1 MVHTRK
7 PNRTAMRRIRLLAPL
22 AALICSLS
30 MVVTL
35 GAAAASSA
43 RGVTNTA
50 TATMNLRHATLSSS
64 NWAGYAVT
72 APAGVTPTPTAPP
85 TAPTTTIPLAFTNV
99 SGRWVQPA
107 VSCTKGK
114 ATYSAFWVGIGGFSP
129 ASQALEQIGTQANCT
144 ATGKAKYSMWYELV
158 PAASVP
164 IKFKV
169 FPGNAIAASV
179 NVSGTRVTLQI
190 RNLSRKTNFT
200 KTLSMAAPDLSS
212 AEWIAEAPT
221 GCNNSGCRQLP
232 LAKFR
237 TLTFTKASVTTSDG
251 HTGTITDTAWSP
263 TMIELADIANGPF
276 SSETTMSGALPS
288 ALSSNGASFA
298 VIWQA
303 AITPPAPGGILPGSR
318 R

>member
-1 MVHTRK
+1 MFRHTLSLLR
-7 PNRTAMRRIRLLAPL
+7 RHRRISLLAPL
-22 AALICSLS
+22 AVLICSFAG
-30 MVVTL
+30 VAVTQ
-35 GAAAASSA
+35 GAADPSSGRA
-43 RGVTNTA
+43 VTNTA
-50 TATMNLRHATLSSS
+50 TVTENLRHATATSS

-72 APAGVTPTPTAPP
+72 APAVITPIPTAP
-85 TAPTTTIPLAFTNV
+85 ATTPPVTFASV
-99 SGRWVQPA
+99 SGGWVQPA
-107 VSCTKGK
+107 VTCTRGK

-129 ASQALEQIGTQANCT
+129 TSQALEQIGTEANCT
-144 ATGKAKYSMWYELV
+144 AAGKVKYSMWYELV

-179 NVSGTRVTLQI
+179 KVNGTKVTLQI

-200 KTLSMAAPDLSS
+200 KTLDMAAPDVSS

-221 GCNNSGCRQLP
+221 GCDSSGCEQLP

-237 TLTFTKASVTTSDG
+237 TLTFTKASTTTSDG
-251 HTGTITDTAWSP
+251 HTGTISDIAWSP
-263 TMIELADIANGPF
+263 TMIDLEDIASGPF
-276 SSETTMSGALPS
+276 SAETTVSGALPS

-298 VIWQA
+298 VVWQA
-303 AITPPAPGGILPGSR
+303 AITTPAQSGTSLVSR

>member
-1 MVHTRK
+1 MPHTRK
-7 PNRTAMRRIRLLAPL
+7 PNRSAMRRIRLLAPL
-22 AALICSLS
+22 AALIGSLS
-30 MVVTL
+30 VVVTQ
-35 GAAAASSA
+35 GAAAASSGPA
-43 RGVTNTA
+43 VTNFA
-50 TATMNLRHATLSSS
+50 TATENLRHATEASS

-72 APAGVTPTPTAPP
+72 APAAITPTPTAPP
-85 TAPTTTIPLAFTNV
+85 TAPTTTTPLAFTNV

-107 VSCTKGK
+107 VTCTKGK

-129 ASQALEQIGTQANCT
+129 TSQALEQIGTEADCT
-144 ATGKAKYSMWYELV
+144 AAGKAKYSMWYELV

-169 FPGNAIAASV
+169 FPGNAITASV
-179 NVSGTRVTLQI
+179 KVNGTQVSLQI

-200 KTLSMAAPDLSS
+200 KTLNMAAPDLSS

-221 GCNNSGCRQLP
+221 GCNNSGCEQLP

-237 TLTFTKASVTTSDG
+237 TLTFTKASATTSDG
-251 HTGTITDTAWSP
+251 HTGTISDTAWSP

-276 SSETTMSGALPS
+276 SAETTVSGALPS
-288 ALSSNGASFA
+288 ALTSNGASFA
-298 VIWQA
+298 VAWQA
-303 AITPPAPGGILPGSR
+303 AVPVPAQSGTSPGSR